1 VRDDSMSM
9 TSPDG
14 KGTLQI
20 GKAASTIVRHF
31 ESRWG

>member
-1 VRDDSMSM
+1 M